1 MSLKN
6 KKSGYI
12 SIVGKTNVGKS
23 TLLNEILGQ
32 KVAITSRKPQTTRH
46 RLLGIKTIADSQMI
60 FIDTPGFHKGHKRA
74 LNQYMNKVASSAMKG
89 VDVLIYVI
97 EGLNWTEED
106 QELMSQIP
114 EGYETSI
121 LVINKTDKIKQKE
134 DLLPFI
140 GSMSELNKFS
150 DIIPLS
156 ALKKQNVSSL
166 VDSILL
172 KIPEGDHIYP
182 SDQVVDVSERFLAS
196 EIIREKCI
204 TRVGDELP
212 YRISVAIDKFK
223 EEDKI
228 THIDATLFVEKS
240 SQKGMLIGSSGS
252 KLKSIGTAARLEL
265 EEVLQTKIMLN
276 LWVKVKSGWTDDEAM
291 LSTMGYD
298 LGKSS

>member
-1 MSLKN
+1 MPLKN

-23 TLLNEILGQ
+23 TLLNEILGH

-46 RLLGIKTIADSQMI
+46 RLLGIKTIEDSQMI

-121 LVINKTDKIKQKE
+121 LVINKTDKIEQKE